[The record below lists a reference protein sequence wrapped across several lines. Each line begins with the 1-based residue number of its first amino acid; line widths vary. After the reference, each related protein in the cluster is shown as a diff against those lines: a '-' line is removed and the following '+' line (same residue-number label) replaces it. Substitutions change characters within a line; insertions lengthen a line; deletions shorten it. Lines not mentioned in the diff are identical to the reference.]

1 MNINV
6 PESPSER
13 ASYKHRYFAARR
25 RELQQFQWRVEEGLA
40 GYPVTLPVIHIWGI
54 RGIGKSWLLQEIRQR
69 YKFAKEPAVGKQG
82 TVCALIDFYQT
93 RFSRWEPLA
102 IANFLESILQ
112 NIQEQLG
119 EQWNVISKESQAFQM
134 ELESMRT
141 AEGNRE
147 ASALAECFVACI
159 SRLSE
164 TVVPLLLLDSTEV
177 LGDDDFSWLES
188 HLIEPLARTD
198 RVIIV
203 VAGRKEIPRWRE
215 FGVRQRLKVLELQP
229 FSEED
234 TQEQLEK
241 RGYDQKLGE
250 IVHSLSFGLP
260 YANQILGESLYTF
273 KPTKNFEEDYRAEVL
288 ALLGQVERELLRGI
302 RSETQRNI
310 LRTLSTLRKFNI
322 ESARE
327 LLVQSLGEKYQDKGD
342 IYYLRLFEDLEDTN
356 LVWWGTNQRGYVVG
370 YPLRRIIGLRMQ
382 KGELPTFRQRH
393 AAAQKFYEVRAK
405 KNPHDCGPT
414 LLEALYHLSN
424 TLVGEQRPDEM
435 QQEIDGF
442 LAQFLMPE
450 NFTTDGADT
459 FLHLLRRDSELQ
471 NHRGVMPKPV
481 YEHVVDKIRNFRDQI
496 AGVESRE
503 SQ

>member
-1 MNINV
+1 MNTHA
-6 PESPSER
+6 PESPPER
-13 ASYKHRYFAARR
+13 ARYEHRYFAARR
-25 RELQQFQWRVEEGLA
+25 RELQQFHRRVEEGLA
-40 GYPVTLPVIHIWGI
+40 GYPITLPVIHTWGI
-54 RGIGKSWLLQEIRQR
+54 RGIGKSWLLQEIRQQ
-69 YKFAKEPAVGKQG
+69 YTFPAEPKAEGKG
-82 TVCALIDFYQT
+82 TACALIDFHRT

-112 NIQEQLG
+112 NIKEQSG
-119 EQWNVISKESQAFQM
+119 EQWNVISEESQAFQT
-134 ELESMRT
+134 ELESVKA
-141 AEGNRE
+141 AEGKRA

-159 SRLSE
+159 KPLSE
-164 TVVPLLLLDSTEV
+164 TFVPLLLFDSTEV

-241 RGYDQKLGE
+241 RGYDRKLGE

-260 YANQILGESLYTF
+260 YANQILGESLGVFT
-273 KPTKNFEEDYRAEVL
+273 PTENFEEDHRAEVL
-288 ALLGQVERELLRGI
+288 ALLGEVEGELLRGI
-302 RSETQRNI
+302 RSEDQRNI

-322 ESARE
+322 ESART
-327 LLVQSLGEKYQDKGD
+327 LLTQSLKDKKYQDKGD
-342 IYYLRLFEDLEDTN
+342 VYYLRLFEDLEDTN
-356 LVWWGTNQRGYVVG
+356 LVWWSTDQRGYVVG

-382 KGELPTFRQRH
+382 KGESPHIFRQQH
-393 AAAQKFYEVRAK
+393 SAAQKFYEMRAK

-424 TLVGEQRPDEM
+424 KLVGERPDEM
-435 QQEIDGF
+435 QRETDRF
-442 LAQFLMPE
+442 LAQFLTPE

-471 NHRGVMPKPV
+471 NHRGVMPKPI
-481 YEHVVDKIRNFRDQI
+481 YEHVVDKIRDFRDQI

-503 SQ
+503 S

>member
-112 NIQEQLG
+112 NIKEQLG

-273 KPTKNFEEDYRAEVL
+273 KPTENFEEVHRAEVL
-288 ALLGQVERELLRGI
+288 ALLGEVEGELLRGI

-322 ESARE
+322 ESARK
-327 LLVQSLGEKYQDKGD
+327 LLVQSLGKKYQDKSD
-342 IYYLRLFEDLEDTN
+342 VYYLRLFEDLQDTN
-356 LVWWGTNQRGYVVG
+356 LVWWSTEQRGYVVG
-370 YPLRRIIGLRMQ
+370 YPLRRIIDLRMQ
-382 KGELPTFRQRH
+382 KGDLSTFRRRH
-393 AAAQKFYEVRAK
+393 KAAQKFYEVRAK

-424 TLVGEQRPDEM
+424 KLVGERPDEM
-435 QQEIDGF
+435 QQEIDRF
-442 LAQFLMPE
+442 LAQFLTPE

-459 FLHLLRRDSELQ
+459 FLHLLQQDSELQ

-481 YEHVVDKIRNFRDQI
+481 YEHVVQKVRYLRDRI